1 MLCQSDEK
9 TIDVSIAGF
18 RQAPSPGQQLY
29 LNRAAGA
36 VKGLLDDIDDKP
48 CLFAIDPVG
57 LGGYRMQLH
66 QAEIAFDESLV
77 IAGAFTL
84 ESGGAA
90 ADKPL
95 DLKQRPTAA
104 FFFNDEMAIGAIQR
118 LASRHIRVPED
129 MSIAGFDDIPS
140 AAYADPSLTTI
151 YQPAGEMGRRQSAP

>member
-1 MLCQSDEK
+1 
-9 TIDVSIAGF
+9 
-18 RQAPSPGQQLY
+18 
-29 LNRAAGA
+29 
-36 VKGLLDDIDDKP
+36 
-48 CLFAIDPVG
+48 
-57 LGGYRMQLH
+57 MQLH